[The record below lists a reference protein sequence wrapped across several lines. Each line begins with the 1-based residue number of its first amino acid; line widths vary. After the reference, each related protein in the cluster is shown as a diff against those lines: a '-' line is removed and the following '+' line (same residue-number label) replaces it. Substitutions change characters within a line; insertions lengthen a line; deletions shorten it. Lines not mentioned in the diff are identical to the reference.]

1 MQKIF
6 RYHKIFELRRV
17 SRQFFSSLRE
27 KMSPTDIRDIS
38 ALPLSHSNTF
48 RYQSFSETQNGSLTT
63 FFGTERKEISDG
75 KSRYSILLPLSS
87 IKHFDSR
94 NFLQLRRVLRR
105 NCSLPREK
113 KSSTEIRDT
122 PSFPLSHP

>member
-94 NFLQLRRVLRR
+94 NFLKHRVVPLRSFWLLRE
-105 NCSLPREK
+105 NNF
-113 KSSTEIRDT
+113 STKFRDI
-122 PSFPLSHP
+122 FY